1 MTTLEIILIIA
12 LVYSLIAHIV
22 NCINVCTGG
31 MICELEDFLLGG
43 TLWPVAIICS
53 IINAIIVHIDRKK
66 KLDKSK
72 S

>member
-12 LVYSLIAHIV
+12 LVYSVIAHIV
-22 NCINVCTGG
+22 NCINVGTGC
-31 MICELEDFLLGG
+31 MICDFEDLLAGI
-43 TLWPVAIICS
+43 LWPVAIIC
-53 IINAIIVHIDRKK
+53 AIIRAIIIHIDRKK